1 MAPSS
6 HARTGWTARGSPLHR
21 AFTKER
27 QPSGKILSTV
37 TRVSRCVKNSAERY
51 IGRVVFRIVASSS
64 RARLSAHPLQFS
76 RFSLCLTLFTY
87 LLTRYSVF
95 APGYASRREK
105 LAVEF
110 RRYAGQ
116 VDFFRG
122 VGMERNG
129 RVSLPGRVALSPRDI
144 SIGLPAR
151 FRARKRGRVSTGAKD
166 RAALACRKFAR
177 TPMAAEWNAGGSR

>member
-87 LLTRYSVF
+87 LLIRYSVF

-122 VGMERNG
+122 AGMERNG

-151 FRARKRGRVSTGAKD
+151 FRARKRGGFTGAKD

>member
-87 LLTRYSVF
+87 LLIRYSVF
-95 APGYASRREK
+95 APGYATRREK

-110 RRYAGQ
+110 RRPICRTGR
-116 VDFFRG
+116 FFSG
-122 VGMERNG
+122 SRNG
-129 RVSLPGRVALSPRDI
+129 TKWSSIVTGTSRAVAS
-144 SIGLPAR
+144 
-151 FRARKRGRVSTGAKD
+151 
-166 RAALACRKFAR
+166 
-177 TPMAAEWNAGGSR
+177 

>member
-37 TRVSRCVKNSAERY
+37 TRVSRCVKNSAEQY

-64 RARLSAHPLQFS
+64 RASLPIPSNSHASLSV
-76 RFSLCLTLFTY
+76 SLCLLIYLFVIAC
-87 LLTRYSVF
+87 LRRDTRLGGKNWRWNF
-95 APGYASRREK
+95 DD
-105 LAVEF
+105 
-110 RRYAGQ
+110 RYAGQ

-122 VGMERNG
+122 AGMERNG

>member
-76 RFSLCLTLFTY
+76 RPRFSLSVSLCLLIY
-87 LLTRYSVF
+87 LLVIACLRRDTRVGGKNWRWNFDDMQDRSIFFGESEWNEMVEYRYRDESRCRLVTFQSGCPLVF
-95 APGYASRREK
+95 ALES
-105 LAVEF
+105 
-110 RRYAGQ
+110 
-116 VDFFRG
+116 
-122 VGMERNG
+122 
-129 RVSLPGRVALSPRDI
+129 
-144 SIGLPAR
+144 
-151 FRARKRGRVSTGAKD
+151 
-166 RAALACRKFAR
+166 
-177 TPMAAEWNAGGSR
+177 GGGFHGG

>member
-37 TRVSRCVKNSAERY
+37 TRVSRCVKNSAEQY

-76 RFSLCLTLFTY
+76 RPRFSLSLCLFLFTY
-87 LLTRYSVF
+87 LLIRYSVF

-110 RRYAGQ
+110 RRPTCRTGR
-116 VDFFRG
+116 FFSG
-122 VGMERNG
+122 SRNG
-129 RVSLPGRVALSPRDI
+129 TKWSSIVTGTSRAVAS
-144 SIGLPAR
+144 
-151 FRARKRGRVSTGAKD
+151 
-166 RAALACRKFAR
+166 
-177 TPMAAEWNAGGSR
+177 